1 MEFAR
6 KIQAT
11 FTQEAI
17 ESSIKLYQIKGD
29 VFSKEKIDGSTPLHA
44 ACAPS
49 KAILTS
55 VQSLPSRRRE
65 PRYPDRTM
73 LDFDLGNRN
82 QPTYVAGG
90 STRVMPCG
98 P

>member
-55 VQSLPSRRRE
+55 VQGLPMSATRAALPRPHNAGLRLGQSE
-65 PRYPDRTM
+65 PTHIRGRW
-73 LDFDLGNRN
+73 
-82 QPTYVAGG
+82 
-90 STRVMPCG
+90 
-98 P
+98 

>member
-17 ESSIKLYQIKGD
+17 KSSIKLYQIKGD
-29 VFSKEKIDGSTPLHA
+29 AFSHKKMMDHHHCTR
-44 ACAPS
+44 ACALS

-55 VQSLPSRRRE
+55 VQGLPK
-65 PRYPDRTM
+65 
-73 LDFDLGNRN
+73 
-82 QPTYVAGG
+82 
-90 STRVMPCG
+90 
-98 P
+98 